1 MHHEVTVTFPEIVEL
16 LNELSV
22 IHEIGNLQS
31 WRGEN
36 LGRERAIGRKIFW
49 SSTTHEKY
57 AFHYGGRKE
66 IQFNIGCDLLD
77 WFRYGVAFSFES
89 GPYFDEENY
98 KKLFAKVQRY
108 NEYFIEHRKK
118 FASYSGFTQ
127 KKGKIVA
134 LYAADLIPEVEYK
147 NHKRST
153 FFFIGK
159 YFNKK
164 VNEITTDDCHTILE
178 TFDELFDL
186 YKFVESTK
194 I

>member
-1 MHHEVTVTFPEIVEL
+1 MTFNNIVDL

-22 IHEIGNLQS
+22 GYEIGKLQS
-31 WRGEN
+31 WRQKN
-36 LGRERAIGRKIFW
+36 KGRKRAIGRKIFW
-49 SSTTHEKY
+49 RSTTKEKY
-57 AFHYGGRKE
+57 AFHYGGRTE
-66 IQFNIGCDLLD
+66 IQFNIGFDLLEK
-77 WFRYGVAFSFES
+77 FRYGIAFSLETSQFFHDVE
-89 GPYFDEENY
+89 
-98 KKLFAKVQRY
+98 LFYPKIERY
-108 NEYFIEHRKK
+108 NVYVRKHRNK
-118 FASYSGFTQ
+118 FDSFSGFTQ
-127 KKGKIVA
+127 KKLGVVA
-134 LYAADLIPEVEYK
+134 EYPADVIPEEQYK
-147 NHKRST
+147 NHQKKT